1 MSGVPI
7 LAADSIMDHLAPRYG
22 WHWPWPF
29 PEDAH
34 GHRTLDLG
42 ALNHWVESN
51 MGFNPDIT
59 THIVMMGFAMVA
71 VWLFFIPIARTF
83 VLVPS
88 GVRNFLEPVLLYI
101 RDEMV
106 YPWMGEKDGRKYLPY
121 FWSIFFFILACNLI
135 GLLPAPFG
143 ITATGNFNVTGAL
156 AVMTLM
162 VGVIGG
168 IAKKGF
174 VRYWVGLVPPGAP
187 PGILGFILKLFIFVL
202 ELIGLIARHV
212 ALMIRLFANMTA
224 GHAILAV
231 LAMWLTLAPML
242 LPIRLF
248 QAVGSVAMVSFEIFI
263 ALVQAYIFTILS
275 AIYIGLSLAE
285 EH

>member
-1 MSGVPI
+1 MSNAPL
-7 LAADSIMDHLAPRYG
+7 LAASNIMDHLTPQYSWHTPG
-22 WHWPWPF
+22 WGP
-29 PEDAH
+29 H
-34 GHRTLDLG
+34 GGSIDLWSWN
-42 ALNHWVESN
+42 LWIESLI
-51 MGFNPDIT
+51 GINPGIH
-59 THIVMMGFAMVA
+59 THIVMMWFASLTV
-71 VWLFFIPIARTF
+71 LFFFVPIARKF
-83 VLVPS
+83 VLVPT
-88 GVRNFLEPVLLYI
+88 GMRNFLEPVLLFI

-106 YPWMGEKDGRKYLPY
+106 YPNMGEKDGRTYLPY

-135 GLLPAPFG
+135 GLLPSPFG

-162 VGVIGG
+162 VGIVGG
-168 IAKKGF
+168 TVKKGLAG
-174 VRYWVGLVPPGAP
+174 YWLGLIPPGMP
-187 PGILGFILKLFIFVL
+187 PGPGGFVLKVFIFFL
-202 ELIGLIARHV
+202 EVIGLIARHV

-231 LAMWLTLAPML
+231 LAMWLTFTPAFA
-242 LPIRLF
+242 PIRVF
-248 QAVGSVAMVSFEIFI
+248 QAMGSTAMILFEIFI

>member
-1 MSGVPI
+1 MGEASI
-7 LAADSIMDHLAPRYG
+7 LAASGILDHLEPRYAWHIPGGEIHLDSINELVKG
-22 WHWPWPF
+22 I
-29 PEDAH
+29 
-34 GHRTLDLG
+34 
-42 ALNHWVESN
+42 V
-51 MGFNPDIT
+51 GFSPDIT
-59 THIVMMGFAMVA
+59 THIVMMIFAALTVC
-71 VWLFFIPIARTF
+71 LFFLPIARRY
-83 VLVPS
+83 VEVPF
-88 GVRNFLEPVLLYI
+88 GLRNFLEPVLLFI

-106 YPWMGEKDGRKYLPY
+106 YPNMGEKDGRTYLPY
-121 FWSIFFFILACNLI
+121 FWSIFFFILTCNLI
-135 GLLPAPFG
+135 GLLPSPFG

-162 VGVIGG
+162 VGVVGG
-168 IAKKGF
+168 SVKKGAAG
-174 VRYWVGLVPPGAP
+174 YWLGLIPPGMP
-187 PGILGFILKLFIFVL
+187 PGPGGALLKVFIFFL
-202 ELIGLIARHV
+202 EVIGLIARHV

-231 LAMWLTLAPML
+231 LAMWLTLTPGM

-248 QAVGSVAMVSFEIFI
+248 QAMGSVAMISFEIFI

>member
-1 MSGVPI
+1 MGEASI
-7 LAADSIMDHLAPRYG
+7 LAASSILDHLEPRYG
-22 WHWPWPF
+22 WHMPGFGP
-29 PEDAH
+29 H
-34 GHRTLDLG
+34 GYTCDLG
-42 ALNHWVESN
+42 IINHWVESIL
-51 MGFNPDIT
+51 GFNPDIT
-59 THIVMMGFAMVA
+59 THIVMMMFATLA
-71 VWLFFIPIARTF
+71 VFLFFIPIARRY
-83 VLVPS
+83 VEVPF
-88 GVRNFLEPVLLYI
+88 GLRNFLEPVLLFI

-106 YPWMGEKDGRKYLPY
+106 YPNLGEKDGRTYLPY
-121 FWSIFFFILACNLI
+121 FWTVFFFILTCNLI
-135 GLLPAPFG
+135 GLLPSPFG

-162 VGVIGG
+162 VGVVGG
-168 IAKKGF
+168 SVKKGAAG
-174 VRYWVGLVPPGAP
+174 YWLGLIPPGMP
-187 PGILGFILKLFIFVL
+187 PGPGGVLLKIFIFFL
-202 ELIGLIARHV
+202 EVIGLFARHV

-231 LAMWLTLAPML
+231 LAMWLTLTPAM

-248 QAVGSVAMVSFEIFI
+248 QAMGSVAMISFEIFI